1 MDFRLGGRLVDL
13 PDMARPAKK
22 PKAEAT
28 PALPSLLP
36 SVSLPGGLEARRY
49 KPQGD
54 LKIEPVKAG
63 EPTVN
68 LRVQLPKS
76 EWVSLHLW
84 ALSKGVTETEAIRYC
99 LKRVVPTLEVFLVGK
114 DPEAPELPAPI
125 PVAPAPQPVAQIE
138 PAPAPSMQEEN
149 PLVIHKR
156 QVQEE
161 MQARTVELR
170 TALKLPPA
178 PEAKEEAQAPQ
189 VKEEPKAEAGWSMVD
204 SIQNGPKDEK
214 AAA

>member
-114 DPEAPELPAPI
+114 DPEAPELPASI

-138 PAPAPSMQEEN
+138 PAPALSMQEDQ
-149 PLVIHKR
+149 LAIHKR
-156 QVQEE
+156 QVQAD

-170 TALKLPPA
+170 TALKMPPA
-178 PEAKEEAQAPQ
+178 SEVKEEAPAPQ
-189 VKEEPKAEAGWSMVD
+189 FKEEPKAEAGWGMVD
-204 SIQNGPKDEK
+204 STQTGPKDEK